1 MPRAFHPLAFAVVL
15 AVLVLAGCAAPVVR
29 PPLPA
34 STEGIEEFALDGRI
48 AVKLDTRGYSA
59 NLKWRHQAQSDAL
72 RLLSP
77 LGTTIAQVEAD
88 ADGATLVG
96 SDKKVY
102 RSQNVEALTREVLGW
117 DLPLKG
123 LQHWV
128 LGRPDPELPVAEA
141 QRDAR
146 DRWTQFTQNGWEVAY
161 QAFTEDG
168 PLPQRMTLAREGL
181 RLRLLVDRWE
191 IGG

>member
-15 AVLVLAGCAAPVVR
+15 AVLVLAGCAAPGVR

-59 NLKWRHQAQSDAL
+59 NLRWHHQVQSDAL

-77 LGTTIAQVEAD
+77 VGTTIAQVDAD

-96 SDKKVY
+96 ADKKVY
-102 RSQNVEALTREVLGW
+102 RSHNVEALTREVLGW
-117 DLPLKG
+117 DLPLQG
-123 LQHWV
+123 LQYWV
-128 LGRPDPELPVAEA
+128 LGRPDPELPVTEA

-146 DRWTQFTQNGWEVAY
+146 DRWLQFTQNGWKIAY
-161 QAFTEDG
+161 QAFAEDG